1 MDLQPDKVAYLLKLL
16 HDIPESVPPIQFQ
29 EYLELQKSQIERSK
43 EEVERLQETILNEK
57 SNLDTAIKEEG
68 ATRDELK
75 QFASL
80 KTVMKKNG
88 VTMTDNSRF
97 VEAVDGA
104 KKLGFDPDLIVE
116 KVSIFMKLEIDQKG
130 LEERVKSLNEEVEA
144 LESKCHN
151 LEEEEL
157 SHSYTISIYRELEK
171 MGMGIKQLKLL
182 RNTVTEIA
190 NANNVPHD
198 KATEKFF
205 SDVQKHYDDM
215 SGFELELQ
223 NSKSKVQE
231 SERMLLELND
241 KVTTLNSIIL
251 KQSDQIQQ
259 ISGFVEFAPLVRAA
273 NGQQVPKNQL
283 TAALTK
289 AIDIYLINSL

>member
-1 MDLQPDKVAYLLKLL
+1 
-16 HDIPESVPPIQFQ
+16 
-29 EYLELQKSQIERSK
+29 
-43 EEVERLQETILNEK
+43 
-57 SNLDTAIKEEG
+57 
-68 ATRDELK
+68 
-75 QFASL
+75 
-80 KTVMKKNG
+80 
-88 VTMTDNSRF
+88 
-97 VEAVDGA
+97 
-104 KKLGFDPDLIVE
+104 
-116 KVSIFMKLEIDQKG
+116 MKLEIDQKG